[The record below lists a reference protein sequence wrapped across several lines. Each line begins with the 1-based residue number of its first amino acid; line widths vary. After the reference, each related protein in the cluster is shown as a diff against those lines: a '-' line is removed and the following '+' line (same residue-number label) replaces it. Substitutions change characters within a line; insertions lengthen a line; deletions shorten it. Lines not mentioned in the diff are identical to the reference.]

1 MPNIY
6 VRIGRNFT
14 HPDHS
19 IQFGCGPSIERIKR
33 MIAEAHES
41 FYQDRNEWGQP
52 LHIWLKVQ
60 GQTDWM
66 QDREIGKYMRGLTSD
81 EPANL

>member
-1 MPNIY
+1 
-6 VRIGRNFT
+6 
-14 HPDHS
+14 
-19 IQFGCGPSIERIKR
+19 